1 MFKEEL
7 VLKVLLLGDRFITN
21 EIWKQALEARFA
33 GTNMQFTYAQH
44 QLQWPVVPMES
55 NDEVSEYSGT
65 DEELLPL
72 VRDAELILTHT
83 GCMTRRVIEAAP
95 ALKVIALGRGGPVNV
110 NIQACSERKIPVI
123 YAPGRNSGAVAEF
136 AVALLLATS
145 RNVAYSHYCLRYS
158 HEWRGDLY
166 ANERV
171 GNELSCGTLGLVGFG
186 AIGSK
191 VAKIM
196 HAGFGSSVLIYD
208 PYIPDEIKA
217 KYTDYTFTDL
227 DTVLSKSDY
236 VSLHTKFTKETAGMI
251 GARELGLMKPTA
263 ILINTARPQLM
274 DYDALYEALKNGKLG
289 GAGLDVFEDEP
300 PLATSKLYELDNV
313 TATPHLGGASKQ
325 AALIGA
331 SIAVDEVYGL
341 LQEGKPSKFQ
351 FNKF

>member
-1 MFKEEL
+1 MN
-7 VLKVLLLGDRFITN
+7 VLLLGDRFIPN
-21 EIWKQALEARFA
+21 EIWKAALENRFA
-33 GTNMQFTYAQH
+33 GTGVQFAYTQH

-55 NDEVSEYSGT
+55 NEEVSEFSGT
-65 DEELLPL
+65 DEELLGL
-72 VRDAELILTHT
+72 VKEAELILTHT
-83 GCMTRRVIEAAP
+83 GCLTRKVIEAAP

-110 NIQACSERKIPVI
+110 NIDACNERKIPVI

-136 AVALLLATS
+136 AVALILAVS
-145 RNVAYSHYCLRYS
+145 RNVAYSHHCLRYE
-158 HEWRGDLY
+158 HAWRGDLY

-208 PYIPDEIKA
+208 PYIPQEVQA
-217 KYTDYTFTDL
+217 KYPDYTFTDL
-227 DTVLSKSDY
+227 DTVLSQSDY
-236 VSLHTKFTKETAGMI
+236 ISLHTKFTKETAGMI
-251 GARELGLMKPTA
+251 GAREIGLMKPSA

-274 DYDALYEALKNGKLG
+274 DYDALYHALKSGKLG

-300 PLATSKLYELDNV
+300 PLATSKLYELENV
-313 TATPHLGGASKQ
+313 AATPHLGGASKQ

-331 SIAVDEVYGL
+331 TIAVDEVYGL
-341 LQEGKPSKFQ
+341 LQEGKAPRFQ

>member
-1 MFKEEL
+1 M
-7 VLKVLLLGDRFITN
+7 KVLLLGDRFITN

-33 GTNMQFTYAQH
+33 GTDMQFTYAQH

-72 VRDAELILTHT
+72 VQDAELILTHT
-83 GCMTRRVIEAAP
+83 GCMTRRVIDAAP

-110 NIQACSERKIPVI
+110 NVQACSERKIPVI

-145 RNVAYSHYCLRYS
+145 RNVAYSHYCLRYN

-171 GNELSCGTLGLVGFG
+171 GSELSYGTLGLVGFG

-208 PYIPDEIKA
+208 PYIPDEVKE
-217 KYTDYTFTDL
+217 KYPDYVFTDL

-236 VSLHTKFTKETAGMI
+236 ISLHTKLTKETAGMI
-251 GARELGLMKPTA
+251 GARELGLMKPST

-274 DYDALYEALKNGKLG
+274 DYDALYAALRNGKLA

-300 PLATSKLYELDNV
+300 PLATSKLYQLDNV

-341 LQEGKPSKFQ
+341 LQEGRPPKFQ